1 LNKQSE
7 APEAAS
13 RLQTGRASLAAQ
25 VSPYILALGVEDAC
39 HALGIKR
46 TKLYELV
53 AAGKLKSFTIG
64 GRRLF
69 QKSELEAF
77 VAREAA
83 NAG

>member
-1 LNKQSE
+1 MK
-7 APEAAS
+7 PKTTAS
-13 RLQTGRASLAAQ
+13 DGPGAI
-25 VSPYILALGVEDAC
+25 PPFILAVGVDDAC

-53 AAGKLKSFTIG
+53 AGGKLKSFTIG

-77 VAREAA
+77 VAREARHA
-83 NAG
+83 A

>member
-1 LNKQSE
+1 MNKQSE
-7 APEAAS
+7 VPKTTPE
-13 RLQTGRASLAAQ
+13 LQPGRESLSAQ
-25 VSPYILALGVEDAC
+25 ASPYILALGVEDAC
-39 HALGIKR
+39 QALGIKR

-53 AAGKLKSFTIG
+53 AAGKLKSFCIG

-77 VAREAA
+77 VIQEAA

>member
-1 LNKQSE
+1 MNKQSE
-7 APEAAS
+7 TPKTAPQ
-13 RLQTGRASLAAQ
+13 LQPKREGLAAQ
-25 VSPYILALGVEDAC
+25 VSPFILALGVDDAC
-39 HALGIKR
+39 QALGIKR
-46 TKLYELV
+46 TKLYDLV

-83 NAG
+83 HAA

>member
-1 LNKQSE
+1 MKESE
-7 APEAAS
+7 IQP
-13 RLQTGRASLAAQ
+13 LVLA
-25 VSPYILALGVEDAC
+25 VSVEGAC
-39 HALGIKR
+39 LALGIKR

-53 AAGKLKSFTIG
+53 AAGKLKSFNIG

-83 NAG
+83 HAA

>member
-1 LNKQSE
+1 MTTKANEAQRKQ
-7 APEAAS
+7 
-13 RLQTGRASLAAQ
+13 AQ
-25 VSPYILALGVEDAC
+25 VTPYVLALSVEDAC
-39 HALGIKR
+39 LALGIKR

-53 AAGKLKSFTIG
+53 AAGKLRSFQIG

-77 VAREAA
+77 IREAS

>member
-1 LNKQSE
+1 MDKLAKD
-7 APEAAS
+7 S
-13 RLQTGRASLAAQ
+13 RRIEGNRVGLAAQ
-25 VSPYILALGVEDAC
+25 VSPFVLALSVEDTC
-39 HALGIKR
+39 QALGIRR

-83 NAG
+83 NAA

>member
-1 LNKQSE
+1 MNKQSE
-7 APEAAS
+7 IPKAAPQ
-13 RLQTGRASLAAQ
+13 LQPKRQGLAAQ
-25 VSPYILALGVEDAC
+25 VSPYILALGVEDTC

-53 AAGKLKSFTIG
+53 AAGKLKSFCIG